1 MLKFIL
7 TDVVVDVVVLYATLL
22 YLKRK
27 GGLRLYLGRFGL

>member
-7 TDVVVDVVVLYATLL
+7 IDVAVDLAVIYAILL

-27 GGLRLYLGRFGL
+27 GGLRLYLGKFGL